1 MKTPLKLLHLR
12 QIEERT
18 LPWRP
23 LVTQRPPRGGWIQVI
38 RKALGMTT
46 SQLAHRLGIGTRQG
60 VVDLERRE
68 RGGNVTLATLAKAAE
83 AMECDLVY
91 AVVPRVPL
99 PEMLRNRARA
109 IAAERLGRVAHSM
122 KLEEQPVTSEEHDRQ
137 VDDLAAEILRDSA
150 RVLWDEETA

>member
-1 MKTPLKLLHLR
+1 MKTPLKLLHIR

-23 LVTQRPPRGGWIQVI
+23 LVAQPPPRGGWIQVI

-46 SQLAHRLGIGTRQG
+46 SQLANRLGIGTRQG

-68 RGGNVTLATLAKAAE
+68 RGGNVTLATLAKAAD

-99 PEMLRNRARA
+99 PDMLRKRARA

-122 KLEEQPVTSEEHDRQ
+122 KLEEQPVTSQEHDRQ